1 MNSPEAPPRKFA
13 GPLLGAGAL
22 CAGSASFADADL
34 ASLAKREGQEAAW
47 LAAFSR
53 FGVAA
58 PSHASGDFAVAVR
71 DAAGRILLAVDR
83 FATRQLCFRVDGTQL
98 HFGEHAGDVSARS
111 AQIDPQAV
119 FNYLYFHVIPAPR
132 TIFADTCRLPA
143 GNYALFENGSVT
155 VAPWWTPVFEEARR
169 QPFGQLRDQFRQ
181 LIEDC
186 VAAQIRDRRVGC
198 FLSGGT
204 DSSTVAGMLGK
215 VTGKPPASFSIGF
228 EAEGYDEM
236 DYARLAAKHFHA
248 EHHEYYVTADDLLQS
263 IPMIAAAYDQ
273 PFGNS
278 SVAPAYYCARMAKE
292 AGIEHMLAG
301 DGGDELFGGNTRYA
315 WQRVFSLYEHI
326 PEPLRRS
333 VLEPSLLGWPMLARI
348 PVVKKAVGYVD
359 QARVPLPDR
368 LQRYNLLTRIG
379 LAEILTPELLAA
391 VDTGEPLRQQQRV
404 YGACNASSMI
414 NRMLAYDWK
423 YTLAD
428 NDLPKV
434 VGAVSLAGI
443 SVGFPFLDDRMV
455 DFSLGLEPSLKLKGL
470 KLRWFFKEALRGF
483 LPDATLSKKKHGFG
497 LPFGVWLSRHAGL
510 QELAFDSLSTLGARG
525 YVRPEFLDKLR
536 NEYLSRHPAYYG
548 ELVWILV
555 MFEQWLRRANGRT
568 VATAGGAESGR

>member
-1 MNSPEAPPRKFA
+1 MNSRDLPPRKFA
-13 GPLLGAGAL
+13 GPLQGAGAI
-22 CAGSASFADADL
+22 CIGNCSFADAEL
-34 ASLAKREGQEAAW
+34 AAIGHRDGMDAAW
-47 LAAFSR
+47 MAAFAR
-53 FGVAA
+53 FGAAA
-58 PSHASGDFAVAVR
+58 PAHATGEFAVAVR
-71 DAAGRILLAVDR
+71 DEAGRILLAVDR
-83 FATRQLCFRVDGTQL
+83 FSTHPLCFRVEGTQL

-111 AQIDPQAV
+111 ATIAPQAV
-119 FNYLYFHVIPAPR
+119 FDYLYFHVIPAPR
-132 TIFADTCRLPA
+132 TIFTDTRRLPA
-143 GNYALFENGSVT
+143 GNYALFENGSIA
-155 VAPWWTPVFEEARR
+155 VAPWWNPVFEETRR
-169 QPFGQLRDQFRQ
+169 VPFGKLRDNFLQ
-181 LIEDC
+181 LIEDS

-204 DSSTVAGMLGK
+204 DSSTVAGMLGR
-215 VTGKPPASFSIGF
+215 VTGKPPATFSIGF

-236 DYARLAAKHFHA
+236 EYARVAAKHFHA
-248 EHHEYYVTADDLLQS
+248 DHHEYYVTPDDLVES

-292 AGIEHMLAG
+292 AGIEHILAG

-315 WQRVFSLYEHI
+315 WQRVFSFYEAI
-326 PEPLRRS
+326 PERLRTS
-333 VLEPSLLGWPMLARI
+333 LLEPSLLGWPMLARM
-348 PVVKKAVGYVD
+348 PVIRKAVSYVD

-379 LAEILTPELLAA
+379 LAEVLSPAFLASVDPEA
-391 VDTGEPLRQQQRV
+391 PLRQQRDV
-404 YGACNASSMI
+404 FRACAAPSMI
-414 NRMLAYDWK
+414 NRLLAYDWK

-428 NDLPKV
+428 NDIPKV

-443 SVGFPFLDDRMV
+443 SVGFPFLDDRLV

-483 LPDATLSKKKHGFG
+483 LPDATLAKKKHGFG
-497 LPFGVWLSRHAGL
+497 LPFGIWLNRHAGL
-510 QELAFDSLSTLGARG
+510 QELAYDSLSSLGTRG

-536 NEYLSRHPAYYG
+536 NEYLSKHAAYYG

-555 MFEQWLRRANGRT
+555 MFEQWLRAGNARSNAEAIAPGRI
-568 VATAGGAESGR
+568 A